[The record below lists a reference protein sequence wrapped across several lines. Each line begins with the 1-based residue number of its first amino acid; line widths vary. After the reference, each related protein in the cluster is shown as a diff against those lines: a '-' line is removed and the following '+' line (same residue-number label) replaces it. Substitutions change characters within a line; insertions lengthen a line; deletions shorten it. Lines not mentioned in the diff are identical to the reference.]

1 MCGERNLIGEQ
12 VHIPTTEEVLTEIQ
26 EATLQYISCAD
37 PKESAARKLRVIQS
51 EARGDVER
59 AAADIIATATARATH
74 RYEMSPM
81 TMTDAIPPQEI
92 GTTSL
97 APIQAPLLLLGPGQ
111 EVESNDTTL
120 LSATNPPQPTVGRKR
135 GRPAKLVDSTQQLVG
150 IEAEPGKIHQGTT
163 PRNNHKQS

>member
-1 MCGERNLIGEQ
+1 
-12 VHIPTTEEVLTEIQ
+12 
-26 EATLQYISCAD
+26 
-37 PKESAARKLRVIQS
+37 
-51 EARGDVER
+51 
-59 AAADIIATATARATH
+59 
-74 RYEMSPM
+74 MSPM